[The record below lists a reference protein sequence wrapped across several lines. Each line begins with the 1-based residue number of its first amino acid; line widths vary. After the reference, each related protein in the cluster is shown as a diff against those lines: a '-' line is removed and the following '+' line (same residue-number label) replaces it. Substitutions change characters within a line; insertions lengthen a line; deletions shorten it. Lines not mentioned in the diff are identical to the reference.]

1 VYRNLHMELTA
12 KRTLFALVS
21 GSIALPVMQ
30 ISGSRVYEGILIYVV
45 LSALSYVLQSVIS
58 VLIAFLMSIA
68 TATLVVRLYAVLNP
82 NYLINSNLL
91 LLMFLIALATNCYL
105 LWFRE
110 TTEVD
115 RLEVFAIASLSI
127 LLFVAN
133 SHFLVDSK
141 QSLVQIFSAGGEDSA
156 AWLYQMSSG
165 FRDGGGYF
173 LSPLGSLSSGIFGGV
188 FVTLIKTFF
197 NSTNKEF
204 LGVYGTPQTLQS
216 TYFLIAFINGLLSL
230 KIFNQKVKGQQKS
243 LRLTGMLL
251 SALLSFLFS
260 FALIM
265 SGHLSALLIVMLV
278 MAIFV
283 VLADQ
288 ADNTRVFIRVLL
300 VGQLVYVLVETWY
313 VFGLVSLTF
322 FAMVLST
329 VALKFRSNVQF
340 RSIQFTKS
348 LALKIF
354 ACVVA
359 VLLFVITTKSLVIS
373 ALDFDYVKRLFALGG
388 GTYTVVPL
396 LGVFVFGLVI
406 KGILDSNVATRSFLL
421 TSSMPQLFLNSIVA
435 VTFGIFLFSHLI
447 PPYVPQYGPLKF
459 MSITFIALIPIASA
473 EFFKLFGKFSL
484 RLTGALLVAV
494 LFLLPFI
501 FSGHPLNFVEA
512 VVKEDEIATKGWQS
526 TLMNEIKQ
534 DPGRTVVCLDTGTGE
549 WQDISYVCTRTA
561 RGIQG
566 LNDNASGLWQHGSLC
581 APSDIFNL
589 DFVDWGWNEDFF
601 SNLTVIVSNPN
612 SLTSGI
618 DCQEDGWKNKPKADL
633 NYTHG
638 WLTYVRWD
646 LVRVVSMD
654 TGELVNTTNLAW

>member
-1 VYRNLHMELTA
+1 MELTA
-12 KRTLFALVS
+12 KRTVFALVS

-30 ISGSRVYEGILIYVV
+30 ISGSRVYQGILIYVV
-45 LSALSYVLQSVIS
+45 LSVLSYVLQSVIS
-58 VLIAFLMSIA
+58 VLIAVLMSIA

-82 NYLINSNLL
+82 NYLINSSLL
-91 LLMFLIALATNCYL
+91 LLIFLIALAANCYL
-105 LWFRE
+105 LWSRE

-188 FVTLIKTFF
+188 FMTLIKTFF
-197 NSTNKEF
+197 NSTNEEF

-230 KIFNQKVKGQQKS
+230 KIFNEIAKGQQKS
-243 LRLTGMLL
+243 LRFTGMLL
-251 SALLSFLFS
+251 SALLSYLFS

-283 VLADQ
+283 ALATQ
-288 ADNTRVFIRVLL
+288 ADSTGVLIGGFL

-322 FAMVLST
+322 VAMVLSIM
-329 VALKFRSNVQF
+329 ALKFRSNVQF
-340 RSIQFTKS
+340 RGIQFSKS

-354 ACVVA
+354 ACVLA

-396 LGVFVFGLVI
+396 LGIIVFGLVFKNLI
-406 KGILDSNVATRSFLL
+406 DSCKFSENSLSTVAMLRAFLL
-421 TSSMPQLFLNSIVA
+421 SVVA
-435 VTFGIFLFSHLI
+435 VTFGIFLFSHVI

-459 MSITFIALIPIASA
+459 MSITFIALIPIATA
-473 EFFKLFGKFSL
+473 EFFKLFSKFNL
-484 RLTGALLVAV
+484 RSNGALLVAL
-494 LFLLPFI
+494 LFLMPFI
-501 FSGHPLNFVEA
+501 FSGHPLNYVEA
-512 VVKEDEIATKGWQS
+512 AVKEDEIVTTGWQS
-526 TLMNEIKQ
+526 TLMNEVKQ
-534 DPGRTVVCLDTGTGE
+534 DPDRTVVCLDTGTGE
-549 WQDISYVCTRTA
+549 WQYISYVCTRAA

-566 LNDNASGLWQHGSLC
+566 KNDGASGLWQHGSLC
-581 APSDIFNL
+581 AYADRFEW
-589 DFVDWGWNEDFF
+589 DFADWEWNEDFF
-601 SNLTVIVSNPN
+601 SNLTVIVSNSD
-612 SLTSGI
+612 SLTNGI
-618 DCQEDGWKNKPKADL
+618 ECQAPGWKNFPSVDP

-646 LVRVVSMD
+646 LVRVISMD

>member
-1 VYRNLHMELTA
+1 MELTA

-188 FVTLIKTFF
+188 FMTLIKTFF

-549 WQDISYVCTRTA
+549 WQYISYVCTRTA